1 MKSSV
6 EKRAL
11 KKSGMKLCYAPDEKI
26 GVIVVDSFPELGH
39 LAALRFIEW
48 VQKNPDGII
57 SLPTGKTPEYFIR
70 ETVRLLK
77 TWNSSKTAAELE
89 EWGID
94 PSVFPQMKRLH
105 FVQIDEFYPIN
116 PLQHNSFYY
125 YVQKYYIKGFGLD
138 PQRALFINCNKVG
151 MPAGKTVEDLWPG
164 GEVDLTLRFRHPVNH
179 VERAQKRMLE
189 SIDQWCA
196 EYERK
201 IRELGGI
208 GFFLGGIGPD
218 GHIGFNIQ
226 GSDFHSTTRLT
237 PTNYETQA
245 AAAQDLGGIEI
256 AKKRLVITI
265 GLATITHNPD
275 CTAIIIAAGEAKAK
289 IVADSIRNTMHIHYP
304 ATALQ
309 GLKNARFY
317 LTNGAARLLPER
329 RLFKLAG
336 NAELI
341 KKEIERIT
349 IDIAL
354 KKGSSIRGL
363 GEGDFIND
371 TFGAL
376 LFTEPVLSGILQKPP
391 GAKGK
396 PEKIKEIKNALE
408 KVKEETVRALQKK
421 ILAGMFARKNTVF
434 LHTEPHH
441 DDIMLGYLPGVVRN
455 IREHSNRHFFV
466 TLTSGFTAVTNNFML
481 DLLTLLHQV
490 LLDGRFDD
498 LLKENYFDP
507 TNIEGRNRDVWQ
519 YLDGVAAH
527 SRSMKNEGRLRRL
540 LRNLIFLFEETDI
553 EQIKDRIDGLIN
565 YFQTQYP
572 GRKDLPYIQQLKGMC
587 REWEAD
593 CLWGYFGWHFDSV
606 GHLRLGFYKG
616 DIFTEEPTLERD
628 VAPILEILRQVKPD
642 VVSVALD
649 PEASGPD
656 THYKVLQAL
665 TEALKVY
672 EKETGNSDIE
682 IWGYRNVWYRF
693 HPCEA
698 DMFIPVSLN
707 MFALQDNAFKY
718 SFISQ
723 KDASFPSYEYDG
735 PFSEL
740 AQKIQVEQYQILK
753 TCLGREFFNEHESA
767 LLRAARGMVFVK
779 TMKLDELYRHS
790 RELKKRTENR

>member
-1 MKSSV
+1 MRSNV

-48 VQKNPDGII
+48 VQKNPDGVI

-70 ETVRLLK
+70 ETIRLLK
-77 TWNSSKTAAELE
+77 TWNRQETTSELE

-94 PSVFPQMKRLH
+94 PAVFPEMKRLH

-125 YVQKYYIKGFGLD
+125 YIQKFYIKGFGLH
-138 PQRALFINCNKVG
+138 PRRAMCINCNKIG
-151 MPAGKTVEDLWPG
+151 MPAGKTVEELWPD
-164 GEVDLTLRFRHPVNH
+164 GEVDLTLRFRHPSNH
-179 VERAQKRMLE
+179 VERAQKRLLE

-265 GLATITHNPD
+265 GLATITCNPD
-275 CTAIIIAAGEAKAK
+275 CTAVIIAAGESKAK
-289 IVADSIRNTMHIHYP
+289 IVADSIRNTLHVHYP
-304 ATALQ
+304 ATVLQ
-309 GLKNARFY
+309 ALKNARFY
-317 LTNGAARLLPER
+317 LTRGASKLLPER
-329 RLFKLAG
+329 RLFNLAK
-336 NAELI
+336 NAELPED
-341 KKEIERIT
+341 EIERIT
-349 IDIAL
+349 IDIAV
-354 KKGSSIRGL
+354 KKGKSIREL
-363 GEGDFIND
+363 CEADFRKD
-371 TFGAL
+371 PFGAL
-376 LFTEPVLSGILQKPP
+376 LFTEHMSKGMFEKPP
-391 GAKGK
+391 GAGSKTGK
-396 PEKIKEIKNALE
+396 IEEIDTILEKIKEKTIH
-408 KVKEETVRALQKK
+408 ALQKK

-434 LHTEPHH
+434 FHTEPHH

-466 TLTSGFTAVTNNFML
+466 ALTSGFTAVTNYFML
-481 DLLTLLHQV
+481 DILTLLRQALH
-490 LLDGRFDD
+490 DGRLKD
-498 LLKENYFDP
+498 LLEESYFDP
-507 TNIEGRNRDVWQ
+507 MNIEGRNRDVWQ

-553 EQIKDRIDGLIN
+553 EQIKGRIDELVN
-565 YFQTQYP
+565 YFKTQYP

-587 REWEAD
+587 REWEGD
-593 CLWGYFGWHFDSV
+593 CLWGYFGWHSDSV
-606 GHLRLGFYKG
+606 LHLRLGFYKG
-616 DIFTEEPTLERD
+616 DIFTEEPTVERD
-628 VAPILEILRQVKPD
+628 VNPILETLRQVNPD

-656 THYKVLQAL
+656 THYKALQAL
-665 TEALKVY
+665 TEALKIY
-672 EKETGNSDIE
+672 EKETGKSDIE

-693 HPCEA
+693 HPCDA
-698 DMFIPVSLN
+698 NMFIPVSLN

-718 SFISQ
+718 SFLSQ

-735 PFSEL
+735 PFSKL
-740 AQKIQVEQYQILK
+740 AQKIQVEQYQMLK

-767 LLRAARGMVFVK
+767 LLRAARGMVFVR